1 MYLTRNRKLE
11 IKNNELEENNKL
23 INNKQIPDLQIP
35 DIIQCLICWE
45 PENNKNPIIK
55 MKNIILF
62 ESSCECDCKFHCNCL
77 FEWVSKTPTCPICR
91 NPLTINIEILEIHQ
105 FGPHYK
111 LKKFVKKL
119 GNVSY
124 KALLI
129 IVKYI
134 SALCLLHVSIR
145 IIAVIL
151 EM

>member
-11 IKNNELEENNKL
+11 IKNN
-23 INNKQIPDLQIP
+23 IQIPDIQIPDIQIPDKLTP

-62 ESSCECDCKFHCNCL
+62 ESSCECDCKFHCDCL

-91 NPLTINIEILEIHQ
+91 NPLTINIEILEIHK

-124 KALLI
+124 KALVI
-129 IVKYI
+129 IIKYA